1 MRAQSVASGVAARA
15 CSAAIAAWS
24 AYGPGGRRSTS
35 SRPSAIC
42 SPVPLPA
49 ILLVEEHELPA
60 RTGAGVAPRVLEE
73 HEREQ
78 AGDLRLVRHQR
89 AEDACQP
96 DRLGAELPPHER
108 LARGRRVALV
118 EDEIQRGE
126 HGAEPVRQLVVG
138 RHDVRDARVADLP
151 LGAHQPL
158 LHRRLRREEGV
169 RDLRRA
175 QAAEGSERERDPRL
189 GRERRMTAGE
199 DQAQPVVR
207 DGAVVHLVHLVL
219 LVRRRER
226 LELLHLVL
234 EPASP
239 AEAVDRLVP
248 RGGRDPRGRVARQA
262 TARPDLEG
270 DEEGVLHRLL
280 GEVEVAEH
288 ADERRDRPSR
298 LVSEQAVDGLVRNA
312 YRRAS
317 AACVCSADPRAS

>member
-35 SRPSAIC
+35 ARPSAIC
-42 SPVPLPA
+42 VAVPQPA
-49 ILLVEEHELPA
+49 ILLVEEHELAVRAGA
-60 RTGAGVAPRVLEE
+60 RVAPRVLEE

-78 AGDLRLVRHQR
+78 AGDLRLVGHQR
-89 AEDACQP
+89 AENTRQP

-118 EDEIQRGE
+118 EDEVEGGE
-126 HGAEPVRQLVVG
+126 HGAEPVGQLVVG

-151 LGAHQPL
+151 LRPHEPL
-158 LHRRLRREEGV
+158 LHRRLGGEEGAG
-169 RDLRRA
+169 DLRRA
-175 QAAEGSERERDPRL
+175 QAAQRAERQRDPRL
-189 GRERRMTAGE
+189 GRERRVAAGE
-199 DQAQPVVR
+199 DQPQPVVR

-219 LVRRRER
+219 LVRRHER

-234 EPASP
+234 EPARP

-248 RGGRDPRGRVARQA
+248 RGGRDPRGRVAGQA
-262 TARPDLEG
+262 AARPDLEG
-270 DEEGVLHRLL
+270 DEEGVLYRLL

-298 LVSEQAVDGLVRNA
+298 LLPEQAVDGLVRSG
-312 YRRAS
+312 YRPAS
-317 AACVCSADPRAS
+317 AVCVCTAEPIAS